1 MRKIIVM
8 NTKGG
13 CGKTTV
19 ATNVANLYAAHGY
32 KTALLDYDPQ
42 GSSSAWLKRRSE
54 VAPSIHGIVAY
65 QSSGWN
71 ATRSWQMRMPH
82 DIERVIVDTPA
93 AIKSIDVPGY
103 LKEVDTIVV
112 PVLSSVI
119 DVEAAIP
126 FIHEVMRVIRL
137 QSLQAELVVVAN
149 RVRVRTAD
157 LQVIAE
163 ICGDMGVQLVGHLR
177 DSVNYLRCTDIG
189 LGVHDLPSGRAAIE
203 RHALTNLVAVIDSD
217 FEQMLLARGARQ
229 SIANPM
235 GKIALSIPLQA

>member
-8 NTKGG
+8 NAKGG

-19 ATNVANLYAAHGY
+19 ATNLASLYAAHDY

-54 VAPSIHGIVAY
+54 VVAAIHGIVAY

-71 ATRSWQMRMPH
+71 STRSWQMRMPH
-82 DIERVIVDTPA
+82 EIERVIVDTPA

-103 LKEVDTIVV
+103 LKDVDTIVV

-119 DVEAAIP
+119 DVEASIP
-126 FIHEVMRVIRL
+126 FIREIMRVIKMR
-137 QSLQAELVVVAN
+137 SSQAELVVVAN
-149 RVRVRTAD
+149 RVRVRTDD
-157 LQVIAE
+157 LQMMAE
-163 ICGDMGVQLVGHLR
+163 ICADIEVPLVGHLR

-189 LGVHDLPSGRAAIE
+189 LGVHDLPIGRATLE
-203 RHALTNLVAVIDSD
+203 RRALTELVTAIDTD
-217 FEQMLLARGARQ
+217 FEHMLLAGGNRQ
-229 SIANPM
+229 NGVDAM